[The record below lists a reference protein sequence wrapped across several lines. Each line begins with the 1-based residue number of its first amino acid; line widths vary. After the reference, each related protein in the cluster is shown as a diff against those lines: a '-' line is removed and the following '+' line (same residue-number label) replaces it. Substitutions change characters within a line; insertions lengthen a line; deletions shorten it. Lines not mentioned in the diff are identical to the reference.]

1 MKWIVGAQ
9 MRTRLFGACM
19 VSAACLMVLVTTS
32 SAVAQVRPLHAWG
45 PSNLDTTANGNFRG
59 ARITSRAQLDS
70 MKRVLGITTVINL
83 AKDALPRKGESE
95 IDWCRD
101 LGLTYVSVYLGSKP
115 PKQEDW
121 ERIRAALDEGKAYV
135 HCAHGADRTGA
146 IIAQYRV
153 EREGMSSEA
162 AYREARRYGFKP
174 WLRDLRAWFGHP

>member
-1 MKWIVGAQ
+1 M
-9 MRTRLFGACM
+9 THRLPRFGAL
-19 VSAACLMVLVTTS
+19 SLACLLVLCTMPLT
-32 SAVAQVRPLHAWG
+32 AQVRPLHAWG
-45 PSNLDTTANGNFRG
+45 PSNLDTTVNGNFRG

-83 AKDALPRKGESE
+83 AKDALPKKGETE

-101 LGLTYVSVYLGSKP
+101 LGLTYIPVYLGSKP
-115 PKQEDW
+115 PKPEDW
-121 ERIRAALDEGKAYV
+121 EKIRTALDGGGVYV

-153 EREGMSSEA
+153 EREGATSEA

-174 WLRDLRAWFGHP
+174 WLRDLRTWFGYPAQ